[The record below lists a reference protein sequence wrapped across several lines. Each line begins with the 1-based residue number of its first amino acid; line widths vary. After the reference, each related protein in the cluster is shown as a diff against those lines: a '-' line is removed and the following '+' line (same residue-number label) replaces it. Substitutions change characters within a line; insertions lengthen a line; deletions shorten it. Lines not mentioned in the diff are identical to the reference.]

1 MDKVALFYNTVKFLK
16 VIQIYYRLF
25 YFVRNKSRKLYKFRY
40 PLSRNSNIRKLSL
53 QTGLIVYHSNSHNN
67 QFKFLNVRHDFQD
80 NIDWNYKRNG
90 KLWTYNLNYFDF
102 LQQNS
107 PCDGLRLIEDFIL
120 KNKEI
125 TIGFEPFPIALRGI
139 NWIKYLT
146 YNNIDNEKINDSLY
160 AQYYRLD
167 DNIEYHLL
175 GNHLLENGFSLL
187 FGAYYF
193 NDEYLYEKAKKIL
206 TEELDEQVLED
217 GAHFELSP
225 MYHQIM
231 LYRLLDCINMIQNN
245 GWRGEELISFL
256 RDKAS
261 LMLGWLEKITY
272 KNGDIPLFNDSAKKI
287 APTSQELFEYAQS
300 LSVKSFEIELNH
312 SGYRKIIKNNYEAV
326 VDVGKVGASYI
337 PGHVHSD
344 TLSFEVYVHNKPFIV
359 DTGISTYEENDR
371 RMFERSTKAH
381 NTVELNGLNQ
391 TDVWGS
397 FRVAKRAE
405 IISLDETENTIEA
418 THDGYKNFNLYHTR
432 MWTFTEDEI
441 IVEDRLNETSNAV
454 SYIHF
459 HPSVTREEIKE
470 SIYVQDYDIEW
481 FEYQYAHGFNH
492 LEKAW
497 SLKIKFDLYLKIV
510 IKIKFDEN

>member
-1 MDKVALFYNTVKFLK
+1 MNKVTLFYNTVKFLK
-16 VIQIYYRLF
+16 AIQIYYRLF
-25 YFVRNKSRKLYKFRY
+25 YFIRNKFRKFYGFRY
-40 PLSRNSNIRKLSL
+40 PLSRKSNTRKLVL
-53 QTGLIVYHSNSHNN
+53 QTSLLVYHSKLHHN
-67 QFKFLNVRHDFQD
+67 QFQFLNVQHDFKD
-80 NIDWNYKRNG
+80 NIDWNYIKNG

-102 LQQNS
+102 LHQNS
-107 PCDGLRLIEDFIL
+107 SCDGLMLIEDFIE
-120 KNKEI
+120 KSKEI
-125 TIGFEPFPIALRGI
+125 TIGFESFPIALRGI
-139 NWIKYLT
+139 NWIKYFS
-146 YNNIDNEKINDSLY
+146 YNNINNEKVNDSLY

-167 DNIEYHLL
+167 DNLEYHLL

-231 LYRLLDCINMIQNN
+231 LYRLLDCINLIQNN
-245 GWRGEELISFL
+245 GWRGEALIGFL

-272 KNGDIPLFNDSAKKI
+272 KNGDIPLLNDSTQKI
-287 APTSQELFEYAQS
+287 ALTSKELFEYAQS
-300 LSVKSFEIELNH
+300 LSLKSFRRELND
-312 SGYRKIIKNNYEAV
+312 SGYRKRTEKNYEAI

-344 TLSFEVYVHNKPFIV
+344 TFSFEVYVCNQPFIV
-359 DTGISTYEENDR
+359 DTGISTYERNDR
-371 RMFERSTKAH
+371 RMYERSTKAH

-405 IISLDETENTIEA
+405 IISLDETDKTIKA
-418 THDGYKNFNLYHTR
+418 THDGYKSDNLYHTR
-432 MWTFTEDEI
+432 VWTFTENEI
-441 IVEDRLNETSNAV
+441 VVEDRLNESSKAV
-454 SYIHF
+454 SYLHF
-459 HPSVTREEIKE
+459 HPRVTREEIKE
-470 SIYVQDYDIEW
+470 SIYVKDYDIEW
-481 FEYQYAHGFNH
+481 VEYQYAHGFND

-497 SLKIKFDLYLKIV
+497 SLKIKFDLYLKMT
-510 IKIKFDEN
+510 IKINCDDN